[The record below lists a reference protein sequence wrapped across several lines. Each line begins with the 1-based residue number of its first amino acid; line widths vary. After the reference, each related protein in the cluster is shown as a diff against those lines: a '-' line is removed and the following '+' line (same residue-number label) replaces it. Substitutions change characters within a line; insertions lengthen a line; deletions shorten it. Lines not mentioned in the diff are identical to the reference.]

1 MADRKSAPAGTSG
14 SAPQS
19 MSLDAV
25 KAVRT
30 LACSLTRTNKDGEA
44 DGTCEGRTKEDVRAL
59 LVGLSTA
66 WDDKSP
72 TKGQLDGMV
81 THVLKH
87 VNAQLMSAEQ
97 PQAGTAETAAAAPP
111 AEKSGPLYQWGT
123 PSNVS
128 EARTAD
134 RSTTAKLTSKKT
146 CSYPPCPTLAP
157 HSANRSAAHPHL
169 LLGGSKE
176 ACLFFSRTPMP
187 AVMGALEE
195 SIKARLAERVGEA
208 REPLELKLE
217 ELQGFIDTGAEL
229 LGALCASSKAR
240 RRAPSRDRHL
250 PSSHPPP
257 PTPLPP
263 VAPSSP
269 CRRSLPTRRS
279 PSRTGATVPRR
290 PRLR

>member
-146 CSYPPCPTLAP
+146 CVTSALPDSRPAFSQPLSRSPAPAPWRQQRGLFVLLA
-157 HSANRSAAHPHL
+157 HADAGGHGRS
-169 LLGGSKE
+169 GGE
-176 ACLFFSRTPMP
+176 HQ
-187 AVMGALEE
+187 GA
-195 SIKARLAERVGEA
+195 
-208 REPLELKLE
+208 
-217 ELQGFIDTGAEL
+217 
-229 LGALCASSKAR
+229 AR
-240 RRAPSRDRHL
+240 RAGR
-250 PSSHPPP
+250 
-257 PTPLPP
+257 
-263 VAPSSP
+263 
-269 CRRSLPTRRS
+269 
-279 PSRTGATVPRR
+279 
-290 PRLR
+290 